1 MRIKHFLPLLLS
13 VVLSAQTYALTEGED
28 YTVLNKPIPQEKS
41 DKIEILEFFG
51 YFCVHCHHFDPLLL
65 KLGKA
70 LPSDT
75 YLRTEHVVWQPEML
89 GLARMAAA
97 VNLSGLKYQANPAVF
112 KAVYEQ
118 KVHLED
124 RTAAGKW
131 ALSQKGFDGK
141 KLMRVYDSPEAASAA
156 LKMQKLTEQYGIDST
171 PTVIVGGKYR
181 VIFNNGFDG
190 GIDTIK
196 ELVDKV
202 RVERKL
208 SNRSTQK

>member
-1 MRIKHFLPLLLS
+1 MKLKHLLPLLLS
-13 VVLSAQTYALTEGED
+13 AVLSAQAYALTEGED
-28 YTVLNKPIPQEKS
+28 YIVLDKPVPQQQS
-41 DKIEILEFFG
+41 GKIEVLEFFG
-51 YFCVHCHHFDPLLL
+51 YFCVHCHHFAPLLL

-70 LPSDT
+70 LPSDA
-75 YLRTEHVVWQPEML
+75 YLRTEHVVWRPEML

-124 RTAAGKW
+124 RAVAGKW

-141 KLMRVYDSPEAASAA
+141 KLMRAYDSPEAAAA
-156 LKMQKLTEQYGIDST
+156 LKMQKLTEQYGINST

-196 ELVDKV
+196 ELLAKV
-202 RVERKL
+202 RAERKL
-208 SNRSTQK
+208 SNHPVQK

>member
-1 MRIKHFLPLLLS
+1 MKLKHLLPLLLS
-13 VVLSAQTYALTEGED
+13 AVLSAQAYALTERED
-28 YTVLNKPIPQEKS
+28 YLVLDKPIPQEQS
-41 DKIEILEFFG
+41 GKIEVLEFFG

-70 LPSDT
+70 LPSDA

-124 RTAAGKW
+124 RAVAGKW

-141 KLMRVYDSPEAASAA
+141 KLMRVYDSPEAAAA
-156 LKMQKLTEQYGIDST
+156 SKMQKLTEQYGIDNT

-190 GIDTIK
+190 GVHTIK
-196 ELVDKV
+196 ELVAKV
-202 RVERKL
+202 REERK
-208 SNRSTQK
+208 RQPPAVQK

>member
-1 MRIKHFLPLLLS
+1 
-13 VVLSAQTYALTEGED
+13 
-28 YTVLNKPIPQEKS
+28 
-41 DKIEILEFFG
+41 
-51 YFCVHCHHFDPLLL
+51 
-65 KLGKA
+65 
-70 LPSDT
+70 
-75 YLRTEHVVWQPEML
+75 ML

-124 RTAAGKW
+124 RAVAGKW

-141 KLMRVYDSPEAASAA
+141 KLMRVYDSPEAAAA
-156 LKMQKLTEQYGIDST
+156 SKMQKLTEQYGIDNT

-190 GIDTIK
+190 GVHTIK
-196 ELVDKV
+196 ELVAKV
-202 RVERKL
+202 REERK
-208 SNRSTQK
+208 RQPPAVQK

>member
-1 MRIKHFLPLLLS
+1 MRIKHLLPLLLS
-13 VVLSAQTYALTEGED
+13 VVLSAQASTLTEGED

-97 VNLSGLKYQANPAVF
+97 VNLSGLKYQVNPAVF

-118 KVHLED
+118 KIHLED
-124 RTAAGKW
+124 RVAAGKW

-141 KLMRVYDSPEAASAA
+141 KLMRVYDSPEVAAAA

-190 GIDTIK
+190 GIHTIK

-202 RVERKL
+202 RIERKL

>member
-1 MRIKHFLPLLLS
+1 MKLKHLLPLLLS
-13 VVLSAQTYALTEGED
+13 AVLSAQAYALTEGED
-28 YTVLNKPIPQEKS
+28 YIVLDKPVPRQQS
-41 DKIEILEFFG
+41 GKIEVLEFFG

-70 LPSDT
+70 LPSDA
-75 YLRTEHVVWQPEML
+75 YLRTEHVVWRPEML

-124 RTAAGKW
+124 RAVAGKW

-141 KLMRVYDSPEAASAA
+141 KLMRAYDSPEAAAA
-156 LKMQKLTEQYGIDST
+156 LKMQKLTEQYGINST

-196 ELVDKV
+196 ELLAKV
-202 RVERKL
+202 RAERKL
-208 SNRSTQK
+208 SNHPVQK